1 VPDHEVPVG
10 VSPRLRRTVHVFLLV
25 FALAGVAHLELWP
38 FTGFRLFSELRG
50 SERTAWSIAAVD
62 LTGAEHTIELH
73 DLPVAYR
80 NTSKLLEG
88 FDHRSPASRDAVCDA
103 WAEPMRKA
111 GHEVARVRVYELTI
125 SVRPGG
131 PPARRRLAYECGSGS

>member
-1 VPDHEVPVG
+1 MPDLEIPAG
-10 VSPRLRRTVHVFLLV
+10 VSPRLRRAVHLFLLV
-25 FALAGVAHLELWP
+25 FAITGLAHIELWP

-50 SERTAWSIAAVD
+50 SERAAWSIAAVD
-62 LTGAEHTIELH
+62 ADGAERTIELH

-88 FDHRSPASRDAVCDA
+88 FGHRSVASRDAVCDA
-103 WAEPMRKA
+103 WAEPRREA
-111 GHEVARVRVYELTI
+111 GEEVVGVRVYALTI

-131 PPARRRLAYECGSGS
+131 PPTRRILAYECGTGS